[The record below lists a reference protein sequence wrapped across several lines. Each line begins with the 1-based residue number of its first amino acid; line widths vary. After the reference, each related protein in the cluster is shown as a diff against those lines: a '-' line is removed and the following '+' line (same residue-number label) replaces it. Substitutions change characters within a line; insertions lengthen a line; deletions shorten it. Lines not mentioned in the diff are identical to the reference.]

1 MIGSNGF
8 DASTTDYVNVIAKAL
23 ELQGSLVGNKVDV
36 TLGENT
42 VDKNGAVT
50 SKHGINSVAIDASKL
65 GSMYAGQISIIS
77 TDKGAGVNSRELFT
91 QEIKN
96 LKLQQMENKCCKIK
110 GNGIEINGTEYIR
123 LTCQF

>member
-50 SKHGINSVAIDASKL
+50 
-65 GSMYAGQISIIS
+65 
-77 TDKGAGVNSRELFT
+77 
-91 QEIKN
+91 
-96 LKLQQMENKCCKIK
+96 
-110 GNGIEINGTEYIR
+110 
-123 LTCQF
+123 